1 MRILEISAYVKNSAG
16 FCINGMDDENGELT
30 PCLFNRTKEIRERI
44 KEWSQESADI
54 FHHIM
59 HELRWEPSIEVD
71 TGRIMNWKPGVTASI
86 HLRVVDRCFVHL
98 HDYDNDRHWATDG
111 EWYVPEFLY
120 PKENGYGDFINMD
133 IDGNGYIK
141 DWKPELVDQWLNVDP
156 EECNNKIVEL
166 NIANR

>member
-1 MRILEISAYVKNSAG
+1 MRILEISAYVKNPAG
-16 FCINGMDDENGELT
+16 FCINGMDDGNGVLT
-30 PCLFNRTKEIRERI
+30 PCLFLRTKEIRARI
-44 KEWSQESADI
+44 KEWPQEAADI
-54 FHHIM
+54 SHHIIY
-59 HELRWEPSIEVD
+59 ELRWEPSIEVD
-71 TGRIMNWKPGVTASI
+71 MGRIRNWKPGVTASI

-141 DWKPELVDQWLNVDP
+141 DWKPELVDQWLTVDP

>member
-1 MRILEISAYVKNSAG
+1 MRILKISAYVKNPAG

-30 PCLFNRTKEIRERI
+30 PCLFNRTKEIRARI
-44 KEWSQESADI
+44 KEWPQEAADI

-59 HELRWEPSIEVD
+59 YELRWEPSIEVD

-86 HLRVVDRCFVHL
+86 HLYVVDRCFVHL

-120 PKENGYGDFINMD
+120 PKKNGYGDFINMD

-141 DWKPELVDQWLNVDP
+141 DWKPELVDQWLTADP
-156 EECNNKIVEL
+156 KECNYKIVEL
-166 NIANR
+166 KIANR